1 MADVIATQLHPFW
14 GLISQR
20 QGYDEWEV
28 HEEHGWPSVGTMA
41 VRFYLCDPEDK
52 QVQHNFIRLHESWES
67 VWPRILRRTELMRAD
82 YGRAD
87 APVDMQADYFYV
99 RIPNEAI
106 EAGASWSVMLQSEDG
121 WLLDFRG
128 WEDAGGQ
135 GVF

>member
-1 MADVIATQLHPFW
+1 MADVIATLLHPFW

-20 QGYDEWEV
+20 QGCDEWEV
-28 HEEHGWPSVGTMA
+28 HEEHGWPSVGTIA
-41 VRFYLCDPEDK
+41 VRFYLSDPEDK
-52 QVQHNFIRLHESWES
+52 QVQRNFMRLRESWES
-67 VWPRILRRTELMRAD
+67 VWPRILRRTELMRAG

-87 APVDMQADYFYV
+87 APVDLQADYFYV

-106 EAGASWSVMLQSEDG
+106 DSEASWSVMLQSEDG